1 MNREEA
7 ERRAN
12 NSFRL
17 IFNLEIRCL
26 FFAANCEKKEEEK
39 NIERMKLFLNFL
51 FLFLSIFKPAT
62 ERDNICVNDIS
73 GPIKR
78 N

>member
-26 FFAANCEKKEEEK
+26 FFGKMRKKRGRKEYRTYE
-39 NIERMKLFLNFL
+39 I
-51 FLFLSIFKPAT
+51 
-62 ERDNICVNDIS
+62 IS
-73 GPIKR
+73 KFSLPVPIYF
-78 N
+78 